1 VLIESADFLLDVS
14 EREWVMDE
22 DDEQAQRMANQHAMR
37 EFMTAVIQRREP
49 SDDKL
54 DEADE
59 FEWEE
64 RLKESDRLAD
74 AYQEVLEKYMDDRD
88 SEQKEAFVMGW
99 DGLLDAMADESEGGE
114 SEAMSMEAFGGVVDG
129 SATCDDNDEESHPLQ
144 ARSHEVALRAFDLVR
159 NQGDE
164 NSASNR
170 LISSLL
176 QVSSKLAGALNGRD
190 AGYEP
195 ETGYVLAILKRCLS
209 WSNEAIAACLELQ
222 AQEESDADYRRALEQ
237 LRQKVFE
244 VRDGIVALR
253 RELRQG

>member
-1 VLIESADFLLDVS
+1 
-14 EREWVMDE
+14 
-22 DDEQAQRMANQHAMR
+22 
-37 EFMTAVIQRREP
+37 
-49 SDDKL
+49 
-54 DEADE
+54 
-59 FEWEE
+59 
-64 RLKESDRLAD
+64 
-74 AYQEVLEKYMDDRD
+74 
-88 SEQKEAFVMGW
+88 
-99 DGLLDAMADESEGGE
+99 
-114 SEAMSMEAFGGVVDG
+114 
-129 SATCDDNDEESHPLQ
+129 
-144 ARSHEVALRAFDLVR
+144 VALRAFDLVR